1 MSPNSKLLYTW
12 HDPAGDRVLLWAHG
26 TKHMDNDLRKDG
38 IGKFKYENT
47 DEQLWWIS
55 FLDGTQRILLFSKN
69 DSIASGTQAT
79 NRFNQVTQEISVA
92 IHGIGLSL
100 VNSIAQKDV
109 MYVGIASSGNFYS
122 FFFGV
127 QSVGPNSTIKKVL
140 FGKKRRNPVSSQ

>member
-122 FFFGV
+122 FFLV
-127 QSVGPNSTIKKVL
+127 YKVSVLTPPLKVL

>member
-1 MSPNSKLLYTW
+1 
-12 HDPAGDRVLLWAHG
+12 
-26 TKHMDNDLRKDG
+26 MDNDLRKDG
-38 IGKFKYENT
+38 IGKFKYEHS

-69 DSIASGTQAT
+69 DNIASGTQAT

-109 MYVGIASSGNFYS
+109 MYVGIASSGEF
-122 FFFGV
+122 
-127 QSVGPNSTIKKVL
+127 L
-140 FGKKRRNPVSSQ
+140 FIILWLGEGF